1 MMSVK
6 DLIFAVRA
14 TEKESAEIR
23 SLLKQVKRK
32 SGKKAGEAITVSLR
46 LYNNILDGHIGGLK
60 DGKD

>member
-6 DLIFAVRA
+6 DLIFAVRV
-14 TEKESAEIR
+14 TEKESTEIK
-23 SLLKQVKRK
+23 SLLRQVKQK
-32 SGKKAGEAITVSLR
+32 SGKKASEAITVSLR